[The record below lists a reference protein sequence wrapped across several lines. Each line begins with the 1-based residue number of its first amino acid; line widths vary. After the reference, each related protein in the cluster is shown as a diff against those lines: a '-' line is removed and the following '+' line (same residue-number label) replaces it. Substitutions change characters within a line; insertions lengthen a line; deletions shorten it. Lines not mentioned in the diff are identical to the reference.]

1 MADSDLSGL
10 AEARVGT
17 PNACEMAKRLAID
30 PYEVLTRIA
39 DRVAPGAEGLLFH
52 PYLAG
57 YKSAATDLS
66 RHPDQAGTG
75 VSRHRR
81 LPAGAVRH

>member
-1 MADSDLSGL
+1 
-10 AEARVGT
+10 
-17 PNACEMAKRLAID
+17 MAKWLAID
-30 PYEVLTRIA
+30 PYKVLTRIA
-39 DRVAPGAEGLLFH
+39 DRVAPGAERLLFH

-57 YKSAATDLS
+57 YKSAVADLS

-81 LPAGAVRH
+81 LPAGTVRH